1 MGGADKPDR
10 RRRRTRQANGAG
22 TIKKRKD
29 GRYEGQ
35 VFVPTTTGEYKRVSV
50 YGRTWDE
57 CDEKITRLKAD
68 RYAGLPASV
77 STYTVAEWLGYWL
90 DEVVKPARKPSTY
103 VGYEVAVRLYL
114 IPQLGKIK
122 LTALKTADVRRML
135 NSIRQQCQCCAQS
148 WDAKRPEAKRRC
160 CALGN
165 CCRRVPN
172 AARVHHVFRTLR
184 AALGV
189 AVAEEVLT
197 RNVAS
202 FAKPTRPRRHRFE
215 TWSVADATRFI
226 EVTRNHRLH
235 ALFAVALALG
245 MRRGEALG
253 LRWEDLDLAEGTM
266 HLAMQLQRVAG
277 ALHYDETKTDDS
289 TRVVAL
295 PRPCVRALRRHRAQ
309 QASDRLAA
317 GERWTDSGLVFTTRK
332 GTPIEPRNVNRTFDT
347 LVARA
352 GVKRIRF
359 HDLRHSCATLLFAQ
373 GVDLQTIRDLLGHSS
388 IGVTSSIYVDVLREV
403 QRDAVDRLGHL
414 FGADDDEGDE
424 GEAAP

>member
-1 MGGADKPDR
+1 MTSSETTSQ
-10 RRRRTRQANGAG
+10 RRRTARKANGSG

-35 VFVPTTTGEYKRVSV
+35 VFVRTTNGEFKRVSV
-50 YGRTWDE
+50 YGRSWED

-68 RYAGLPASV
+68 NYAGISAAVNS
-77 STYTVAEWLGYWL
+77 YTVSQWLSYWL
-90 DEVVKPARKPSTY
+90 EDVVKPARKPSTY

-114 IPQLGKIK
+114 VPQLGKTK
-122 LTALKTADVRRML
+122 LTALKTADVRGML
-135 NSIRQQCQCCAQS
+135 NRIRQQCQCCAQA
-148 WDAKRPEAKRRC
+148 WDAKRPETKRRC
-160 CALGN
+160 CAVGK
-165 CCRRVPN
+165 CCQRFPN
-172 AARVHHVFRTLR
+172 PARVHHVFRTLR

-202 FAKPTRPRRHRFE
+202 FAKPTRPRRHRFQ
-215 TWSVADATRFI
+215 TWSVAEATTFLAAIR
-226 EVTRNHRLH
+226 EHRLY
-235 ALFAVALALG
+235 ALFAVAIALG

-253 LRWEDLDLAEGTM
+253 LRWEDVNLVEGTITM
-266 HLAMQLQRVAG
+266 AMQLQRVAG
-277 ALHYDETKTDDS
+277 KLRHDETKTDDS

-309 QASDRLAA
+309 QATDRLGA
-317 GERWTDSGLVFTTRK
+317 GDLWTDSDLVFTTRK
-332 GTPIEPRNVNRTFDT
+332 GTPIEPRNINRTFDA
-347 LVARA
+347 LVKRA
-352 GVKRIRF
+352 GVQRIRF

-388 IGVTSSIYVDVLREV
+388 IGVTSAIYVDVLREV

-414 FGADDDEGDE
+414 FGLDDETDT
-424 GEAAP
+424 